1 MINVNNEIL
10 NNWRRDTTTE
20 TLDPA
25 NLRCKICE
33 AELGSWQDRVN
44 HVDEHLRIMQ
54 KQQEEAELRI

>member
-1 MINVNNEIL
+1 MNVNNEIL

-25 NLRCKICE
+25 NLRCNICE

-44 HVDEHLRIMQ
+44 HVGEHLRIMQ
-54 KQQEEAELRI
+54 KQQEEAELRM